1 MRPVVQKQNLSFAE
15 SAKVLGEKFKELSS
29 PQEKKKYEEMANN
42 DKKRYANEMKEY
54 KSKNPGSIGVNKSKT
69 VGGASSKKTAAKT
82 STMSEYD
89 SDDSSD
95 A

>member
-1 MRPVVQKQNLSFAE
+1 MQKQNLSFAE
-15 SAKVLGEKFKELSS
+15 SATKYWVKNVRRLS
-29 PQEKKKYEEMANN
+29 PQEKKKYEDMANN